1 VMTSNA
7 TRGTDTPTEDGAATP
22 AHHMDAEEAFPS
34 LPQDV
39 VVTHILRADIDP
51 IVLAR
56 LRAVNRAMRDAVD
69 ETELLVEEMATEE
82 AAELGCLD
90 TLQHKLEK
98 GRLTN
103 KSQVCEC
110 AAKGGQLEVLQWAR
124 VNGCPWDWATC
135 AWAARG
141 GHMYVLQ
148 WARAN
153 GCPWSDWTCAR
164 AAQGGHLEVLQWARA
179 NGCQWNHYTCSEAA
193 EGGHLEVLQWARV
206 NGCPWNEETCSAAAY
221 GGHLEVLLWA
231 RANGC
236 PWDQTTCAAAAASGR
251 IGVLQWAIENGCP
264 WDWFECMS
272 GAIEFEHLDMQA
284 WLNENKA
291 PELL

>member
-1 VMTSNA
+1 MSSYP
-7 TRGTDTPTEDGAATP
+7 TRGTDTPTEGGAATP
-22 AHHMDAEEAFPS
+22 AHHVDAQEAFPGI
-34 LPQDV
+34 PQDV
-39 VVTHILRADIDP
+39 VATHIFRSDSDH

-69 ETELLVEEMATEE
+69 QTGLRVAEMTTWE
-82 AAELGCLD
+82 AAELGFLE

-193 EGGHLEVLQWARV
+193 EGGHLEVLQWARE
-206 NGCPWNEETCSAAAY
+206 NGCPWNKQTCHNAAKC
-221 GGHLEVLLWA
+221 GHLEVLQWA
-231 RANGC
+231 RANDC
-236 PWDQTTCAAAAASGR
+236 QCDRFTCAWAAMVDIARYCSGCVRTAARGTGIR
-251 IGVLQWAIENGCP
+251 A
-264 WDWFECMS
+264 
-272 GAIEFEHLDMQA
+272 
-284 WLNENKA
+284 
-291 PELL
+291 